1 MRSVVLAKWT
11 VLLTAVAVASAGCSH
26 TQQQPERRVYV
37 ISEDASGVG
46 SNVES
51 GTGGA
56 GAEAYCRELEKQSFK
71 KCWRRKPKEPSIE
84 KHTENH
90 HKHCVSESLKV
101 FMNCIREQEELE
113 RQESQSHEKE
123 LHFPT
128 MNAALDWLR
137 EHKTEVA
144 LGAVVIV
151 GGMVAAPYVIALV
164 GGALVLAPL

>member
-11 VLLTAVAVASAGCSH
+11 VLLTAGAVVSAGCSH
-26 TQQQPERRVYV
+26 TQQPERRVYV

-46 SNVES
+46 SNLES

-71 KCWRRKPKEPSIE
+71 KCWRRKPKHSTIE
-84 KHTENH
+84 KHSGKH
-90 HKHCVSESLKV
+90 HEHCVSESLEV
-101 FMNCIREQEELE
+101 FMNCIKEQEELE
-113 RQESQSHEKE
+113 RQESQSLKKE

-128 MNAALDWLR
+128 MDAALDWLR

-151 GGMVAAPYVIALV
+151 GGVVAAPYVIAVV